1 MAEIPATQLPAPVVQ
16 RCSATSGDDLPCSA
30 CGAPVLPSEPLY
42 TVDVRG
48 LSYGFHAECYRAWVG
63 GALK

>member
-1 MAEIPATQLPAPVVQ
+1 
-16 RCSATSGDDLPCSA
+16 
-30 CGAPVLPSEPLY
+30 VLPSEPLY

-48 LSYGFHAECYRAWVG
+48 LAYGFHAECYRAWVG